1 MTAPRPT
8 VEVAWGD
15 LVAHPDVSEHC
26 ALAAPVGLMAFHAG
40 IEAATGEIA
49 AMAAAASGASLY
61 VCDQPSDLRW
71 HVASIGVDPSAS
83 EPLARFLGHVRL
95 AIALHGYG
103 RRGRGD
109 PVLVVGRARPAAGVV
124 AAHLRQHL
132 QEVPDPHDHLGGG
145 EVVDDLDAIPRA
157 LRGVHP
163 ANPVNR
169 PPEGGV
175 QVELPVGVRF
185 RAAEA
190 VAAGLAAAVGALAG
204 LAELDGA

>member
-8 VEVAWGD
+8 VEVAWGE
-15 LVAHPDVSEHC
+15 LVAHPDVRERC
-26 ALAAPVGLMAFHAG
+26 ALASPVGLMAFHAG

-49 AMAAAASGASLY
+49 ATAAGLSGASLY
-61 VCDQPSDLRW
+61 VCDQPADLRW

-109 PVLVVGRARPAAGVV
+109 PVLVGGRARRAAGVV

-132 QEVPDPHDHLGGG
+132 QDLPDPLGHV
-145 EVVDDLDAIPRA
+145 EVIDDLDAIPRA

-169 PPEGGV
+169 PPGGGV

-185 RAAEA
+185 RAADA
-190 VAAGLAAAVGALAG
+190 VAAGLAAAVAD
-204 LAELDGA
+204 LDDA